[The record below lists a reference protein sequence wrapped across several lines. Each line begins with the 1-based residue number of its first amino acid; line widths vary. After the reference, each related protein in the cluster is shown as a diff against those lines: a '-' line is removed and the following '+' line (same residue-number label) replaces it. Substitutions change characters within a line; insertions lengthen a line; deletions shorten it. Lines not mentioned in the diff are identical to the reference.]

1 MRNWKNAEI
10 VELNIAE
17 TAYGK
22 NPKAREA
29 NAGKHP
35 NNGAGSLGQEI
46 PEISEGDFDKEPDVT
61 VDTLS

>member
-22 NPKAREA
+22 NLQAKEA

-35 NNGAGSLGQEI
+35 NNGAGGSLVQEI
-46 PEISEGDFDKEPDVT
+46 PGGDFEPSVPLEA
-61 VDTLS
+61 LS